1 MGIFFQQL
9 EAMAVCL
16 RVGYKEPPD
25 RKGIIYMGD
34 LKKKKKVDLKMIR
47 STNMNSEAHI

>member
-25 RKGIIYMGD
+25 REGIIYMGD
-34 LKKKKKVDLKMIR
+34 LKKKKRLTLR
-47 STNMNSEAHI
+47 